1 MIEDRLRDLWDQLR
15 GRRPH
20 MPYFLEA
27 VRLQGIRGISD
38 LRVEFTYPVSV
49 IAGENASGKS
59 TVLFAA
65 ACAYEVPGA
74 GAREF
79 VPSTLFPSFRPKAGH
94 RADPAGPVVIEYD
107 HKTPEGRL
115 PMLWRYGKGWN
126 RSFRGRAGA
135 KQPRR
140 PVYLRTL
147 ANLSNPSE
155 VRGILSASRRAA
167 TAAERPL
174 TPSQIEFAQQ
184 VLPFRYSEVIDLAF
198 GANSRSLLFAE
209 QRGGAAYSE
218 LHMAAGERSIFRL
231 AQEVAQAQG
240 ALILIDEI
248 EAGLH
253 PWIQQLL
260 MLQLQQVAIR
270 NDLQIVV
277 TTHSPVILDSVPRD
291 ARIFLTRDLDGAVR
305 VQPPYRDV
313 VQDALYGRSNDTL
326 NVLCEDEV
334 AEAILLG
341 VSGGISQEL
350 RLQGKSLRVGR
361 DTGADEFHTHA
372 RAFKKFGQLDSFVF
386 VLDGDKQ
393 LSRAAELLQSDA
405 AGRPVLFLPGAGS
418 PEQWVWT
425 ELTARSGELAQSFG
439 QDPDSLARQLARLNA
454 LYDAASGGPSEI
466 AKSKLRA
473 LAQHLDRTSANVS
486 QAVAGVAADDPSSEV
501 QPLIE
506 ALKDALS
513 SWRQA

>member
-1 MIEDRLRDLWDQLR
+1 MIEERLANLWEQLR
-15 GRRPH
+15 AKRPH
-20 MPYFLEA
+20 MQYFLEA
-27 VRLQGIRGISD
+27 VRLQGIRGIAD

-49 IAGENASGKS
+49 IAGENAAGKS

-65 ACAYEVPGA
+65 ACAYAVPGT
-74 GAREF
+74 GPRTF
-79 VPSTLFPSFRPKAGH
+79 VPSTLFPSFRPKAGD

-107 HKTPEGRL
+107 HKTPDGRL
-115 PMLWRYGKGWN
+115 PMIWRYGKGWN

-135 KQPRR
+135 KQPQR

-167 TAAERPL
+167 TTAERPL

-184 VLPFRYSEVIDLAF
+184 VLPFRYAEVVDLAF
-198 GANSRSLLFAE
+198 GTNSRSLLFAE

-231 AQEVAQAQG
+231 AQEVAQAKG

-291 ARIFLTRDLDGAVR
+291 ARIFLTRDLDGTVR

-341 VSGGISQEL
+341 ISGGISQEL

-372 RAFKKFGQLDSFVF
+372 RAFKKFGQIESFVF

-393 LSRAAELLQSDA
+393 LSRAAERLQTDA
-405 AGRPVLFLPGAGS
+405 AGRPVLFLPGQGS
-418 PEQWVWT
+418 PEHWVWT
-425 ELTARSGELAQSFG
+425 ELDARSGEIAQLLG
-439 QDPDSLARQLARLNA
+439 QDADSFAKQIARLNA

-473 LAQHLDRTSANVS
+473 LAQHLDRTAASVS
-486 QAVAGVAADDPSSEV
+486 QVVAGTAAADPSSDV

>member
-1 MIEDRLRDLWDQLR
+1 MIEERLQNLWEQLR

-20 MPYFLEA
+20 MPYFLES

-38 LRVEFTYPVSV
+38 LRVEFAYPVSV
-49 IAGENASGKS
+49 IAGENAAGKS

-65 ACAYEVPGA
+65 ACAYAVPGA
-74 GAREF
+74 GSRTF

-94 RADPAGPVVIEYD
+94 RTDPAGPVVIEYD

-115 PMLWRYGKGWN
+115 PMIWRYGKGWN

-135 KQPRR
+135 KQPQR

-155 VRGILSASRRAA
+155 VRGILSASRRAE

-174 TPSQIEFAQQ
+174 TPSQVEFAHQ
-184 VLPFRYSEVIDLAF
+184 VLPFRYDDVIDLEF
-198 GANSRSLLFAE
+198 GNNSRSLLFAE

-231 AQEVAQAQG
+231 AQEIAQARG

-277 TTHSPVILDSVPRD
+277 TTHSPVILDSVPGD
-291 ARIFLTRDLDGAVR
+291 ARIFLSRDPDGTVR
-305 VQPPYRDV
+305 VQPPYRDII
-313 VQDALYGRSNDTL
+313 QDALYGRSNDTL

-334 AEAILLG
+334 AEAILLAISG
-341 VSGGISQEL
+341 EVSRDL
-350 RLQGKSLRVGR
+350 RLQGKLLRIGR
-361 DTGADEFHTHA
+361 DTSAGDFPAHA
-372 RAFKKFGQLDSFVF
+372 SAFRKFGQLDSFIF
-386 VLDGDKQ
+386 VLDGDQ
-393 LSRAAELLQSDA
+393 RSGRAAERLQKE
-405 AGRPVLFLPGAGS
+405 AGERPVLFLPGERA
-418 PEQWVWT
+418 PELWVWD
-425 ELTARSGELAQSFG
+425 ELGSRNQELSNALRVEPAALASQIARA
-439 QDPDSLARQLARLNA
+439 NT
-454 LYDAASGGPSEI
+454 LYDASSGTPSEI
-466 AKSKLRA
+466 AKSKLRS
-473 LAQHLDRTSANVS
+473 LADYLERTPAEVSRIVASA
-486 QAVAGVAADDPSSEV
+486 AADDPASAI
-501 QPLIE
+501 QPLVE
-506 ALKDALS
+506 ALKDAVS